1 MESDAMNQDK
11 RALSPLNSQNDASG
25 SVPAGPSLTKED
37 GSPEI
42 SLPTDK
48 GKESLEGASLENEY
62 SAADSTS
69 SDSNGGSEDYD
80 RLILEQR
87 AQRINRLEAE
97 REAIKRELRELA
109 YAEAGELPY
118 LPRQI
123 TRVRPAKKLLPRL
136 LAVFILLFA
145 ILFFITA
152 RGVFGKGWI
161 KNLISG
167 DTGRM
172 SFTIPTATHPE
183 LSEEYYTEDG
193 RYTVEGI
200 YGACSESVVTIEI
213 YSNSGAYFPYGQG
226 SGIIMTEDGYIIT
239 NAHVIDG
246 ASLAVIVRLKD
257 GSDYNAKVIG
267 QDIKSDLAVLKI
279 NATGLSAAQFGDS
292 DQLRMGEQVTVIGSP
307 AGFEASVTTGI
318 VSGLNR
324 MIRVNENNVSMEC
337 VQIDA
342 AINPGNS
349 GGALFNM
356 WGQVVGITSS
366 KMDSIEYDN
375 IGFAISINAARPIL
389 EELIEN
395 GSVLGRPRIGISFY
409 EVSDSA
415 AMLYGVPAGLHIAGI
430 LEDCDVYNTELQI
443 DDVITGFN
451 GIPVRT
457 SDDVYKILE
466 DMKAGDTITA
476 QVTRITQD
484 GFLEFEITF
493 KLEEDDSSLIMEEA
507 VG

>member
-1 MESDAMNQDK
+1 M
-11 RALSPLNSQNDASG
+11 
-25 SVPAGPSLTKED
+25 
-37 GSPEI
+37 
-42 SLPTDK
+42 
-48 GKESLEGASLENEY
+48 
-62 SAADSTS
+62 
-69 SDSNGGSEDYD
+69 
-80 RLILEQR
+80 
-87 AQRINRLEAE
+87 
-97 REAIKRELRELA
+97 
-109 YAEAGELPY
+109 
-118 LPRQI
+118 
-123 TRVRPAKKLLPRL
+123 
-136 LAVFILLFA
+136 
-145 ILFFITA
+145 
-152 RGVFGKGWI
+152 
-161 KNLISG
+161 
-167 DTGRM
+167 
-172 SFTIPTATHPE
+172 
-183 LSEEYYTEDG
+183 
-193 RYTVEGI
+193 
-200 YGACSESVVTIEI
+200 
-213 YSNSGAYFPYGQG
+213 
-226 SGIIMTEDGYIIT
+226 
-239 NAHVIDG
+239 
-246 ASLAVIVRLKD
+246 
-257 GSDYNAKVIG
+257 
-267 QDIKSDLAVLKI
+267 KI

-395 GSVLGRPRIGISFY
+395 GSVLGMPRIGISFY

-430 LEDCDVYNTELQI
+430 LEDCDVYNTELEI

-493 KLEEDDSSLIMEEA
+493 KLEEDDSSLIKEEA

>member
-25 SVPAGPSLTKED
+25 SVPASPSLPKED

-62 SAADSTS
+62 SAADSSS
-69 SDSNGGSEDYD
+69 SDSDGGSEDYD

-324 MIRVNENNVSMEC
+324 MIRVN
-337 VQIDA
+337 
-342 AINPGNS
+342 
-349 GGALFNM
+349 LFNM

-476 QVTRITQD
+476 QVTRITPD

-493 KLEEDDSSLIMEEA
+493 KLEEDDSSLITEEA

>member
-1 MESDAMNQDK
+1 
-11 RALSPLNSQNDASG
+11 
-25 SVPAGPSLTKED
+25 
-37 GSPEI
+37 
-42 SLPTDK
+42 
-48 GKESLEGASLENEY
+48 
-62 SAADSTS
+62 
-69 SDSNGGSEDYD
+69 
-80 RLILEQR
+80 
-87 AQRINRLEAE
+87 
-97 REAIKRELRELA
+97 
-109 YAEAGELPY
+109 
-118 LPRQI
+118 
-123 TRVRPAKKLLPRL
+123 
-136 LAVFILLFA
+136 
-145 ILFFITA
+145 
-152 RGVFGKGWI
+152 
-161 KNLISG
+161 
-167 DTGRM
+167 
-172 SFTIPTATHPE
+172 
-183 LSEEYYTEDG
+183 
-193 RYTVEGI
+193 
-200 YGACSESVVTIEI
+200 
-213 YSNSGAYFPYGQG
+213 
-226 SGIIMTEDGYIIT
+226 MTEDGYIIT

>member
-1 MESDAMNQDK
+1 
-11 RALSPLNSQNDASG
+11 
-25 SVPAGPSLTKED
+25 
-37 GSPEI
+37 
-42 SLPTDK
+42 
-48 GKESLEGASLENEY
+48 
-62 SAADSTS
+62 
-69 SDSNGGSEDYD
+69 
-80 RLILEQR
+80 
-87 AQRINRLEAE
+87 
-97 REAIKRELRELA
+97 
-109 YAEAGELPY
+109 
-118 LPRQI
+118 
-123 TRVRPAKKLLPRL
+123 
-136 LAVFILLFA
+136 
-145 ILFFITA
+145 
-152 RGVFGKGWI
+152 
-161 KNLISG
+161 
-167 DTGRM
+167 
-172 SFTIPTATHPE
+172 
-183 LSEEYYTEDG
+183 
-193 RYTVEGI
+193 
-200 YGACSESVVTIEI
+200 
-213 YSNSGAYFPYGQG
+213 
-226 SGIIMTEDGYIIT
+226 
-239 NAHVIDG
+239 
-246 ASLAVIVRLKD
+246 
-257 GSDYNAKVIG
+257 
-267 QDIKSDLAVLKI
+267 
-279 NATGLSAAQFGDS
+279 
-292 DQLRMGEQVTVIGSP
+292 
-307 AGFEASVTTGI
+307 
-318 VSGLNR
+318 
-324 MIRVNENNVSMEC
+324 
-337 VQIDA
+337 
-342 AINPGNS
+342 
-349 GGALFNM
+349 M